1 MADERKRA
9 TAPAEDAPAPEKAAR
24 DAQREAAREVDED
37 AQTFP
42 VERMLGPDAY
52 ALTGYEGHIVAGAL
66 TGVTK
71 KNLTID
77 EVQAACKA
85 WLESPVKEA

>member
-1 MADERKRA
+1 MADEKRRA
-9 TAPAEDAPAPEKAAR
+9 TAHADDVPEPEKAAR

-42 VERMLGPDAY
+42 VERLLGPDAY
-52 ALTGYEGHIVAGAL
+52 TLTGYEGHIVAGAL
-66 TGVTK
+66 VGVSK

-77 EVQAACKA
+77 EVKAACAA
-85 WLESPVKEA
+85 WLDSPVKEA